1 LTILKYNITV
11 KKAPSTDIDAGLFY
25 LFLSVLIVQYS
36 LVHNNFYGRS
46 EVGVAVNLTTE
57 YGRIDIS
64 EEAIKVIAGSA
75 AMECYGLVG
84 MASRKQLKDGI
95 AELLGRE
102 NLARGV
108 EVNLDNHR
116 LAIHLYI
123 IVSYGT
129 KISEVAHNIQLKVKY
144 VLNEIVGLE
153 VDQVNIVV
161 QGVRVSS

>member
-1 LTILKYNITV
+1 MTIKL
-11 KKAPSTDIDAGLFY
+11 D
-25 LFLSVLIVQYS
+25 
-36 LVHNNFYGRS
+36 
-46 EVGVAVNLTTE
+46 TE
-57 YGRIDIS
+57 YGQINIS
-64 EEAIKVIAGSA
+64 DEAIAVIAGSA

-84 MASRKQLKDGI
+84 MASRKQFKDGI

-108 EVNLDNHR
+108 EVNLENNR
-116 LAIHLYI
+116 LSIHLHI

-144 VLNEIVGLE
+144 VLNEVVGLT
-153 VDQVNIVV
+153 VDKVSISV